1 MFCRAKICVL
11 LMTAGAI
18 TASAASLDVKEKNP
32 AFSTDQ
38 QSELRIIKPA
48 KAKTK
53 LGTASRWKG
62 VKVQKISPTARSQNG
77 VEVNGFIFSKP
88 ADVPRPS
95 TPKVS
100 VAAEKK

>member
-1 MFCRAKICVL
+1 
-11 LMTAGAI
+11 MTAGAI
-18 TASAASLDVKEKNP
+18 TASAASLDVSRKNP
-32 AFSTDQ
+32 VFSTDQ
-38 QSELRIIKPA
+38 QSELQVIKPA
-48 KAKTK
+48 KTKTK

-62 VKVQKISPTARSQNG
+62 VKVQKISPTARSPQS

-88 ADVPRPS
+88 ADISRPS